1 MILRQILHTSPAI
14 ASSYLFGCGS
24 KSVGVVVDPVAKP
37 EFYLDSAA
45 ELGMQVRYVID
56 THIHA
61 DHLSTGRALADAA
74 DAVYVLHESVDATF
88 PFQRVDDGDRVEIGS
103 SGGEHD
109 RRRKTGTPSDAAPDD
124 QRERP
129 VAMA

>member
-1 MILRQILHTSPAI
+1 MILRQTLHTSPAI

-24 KSVGVVVDPVAKP
+24 KGVGVVVDPVAKP

-61 DHLSTGRALADAA
+61 DHLSSAMRSPTCSA
-74 DAVYVLHESVDATF
+74 
-88 PFQRVDDGDRVEIGS
+88 
-103 SGGEHD
+103 SGP
-109 RRRKTGTPSDAAPDD
+109 RSARSA
-124 QRERP
+124 
-129 VAMA
+129 